1 MTPYSIH
8 LLFSQYSLRSWGSQW
23 WGGDTDTFC
32 IWGTHRQ
39 RGRGGEVVMII
50 KEKQYKYVYTWP
62 PFRVLWNRSAGRPGH
77 VPLGSCR
84 NQGVRHQGG
93 LPGRSGMEVALGSGQ
108 VPDGRTALTEVLI
121 PGQAARCQEMKQRAC
136 PDPGFQWWG
145 PQGRAGCLRG

>member
-23 WGGDTDTFC
+23 WGGDTDTFVFEELIGSGVGGVRWWWSLRKNNTNTFILDRHLEC
-32 IWGTHRQ
+32 FGT
-39 RGRGGEVVMII
+39 EV
-50 KEKQYKYVYTWP
+50 Q
-62 PFRVLWNRSAGRPGH
+62 GDPGH

-84 NQGVRHQGG
+84 SQRVRHQGG
-93 LPGRSGMEVALGSGQ
+93 LPGRSGVEVTLGSGQ
-108 VPDGRTALTEVLI
+108 VPNGRTALTEVLI